1 MATAPP
7 IKVKK
12 ATLYKM
18 ITYKG
23 TNTGMQ
29 SVISG
34 MNSLGQTLNSIS
46 VNSQAMVEG
55 WRTNIATQIKNNQA
69 LIKKEDQI
77 AKNEE
82 KRDKIKDEEEKK
94 RRGKAARDSAE
105 NKAESEPALKKIAKA
120 FKKGSEKAFGGLFSG
135 IVKVAKWLFS
145 IMALYK
151 VFDWISNNP
160 DKVEKLFKGL
170 AAVGKFIFKIVG
182 FLAGSS
188 LDGLTKF
195 LENPISLKGLF
206 GALQF
211 IASAAPLFLGLA
223 FLKNPIGTVKAVGW
237 VISKLGGAFGGM
249 KKAAMMGIKKGW
261 KLFQGVAGGI
271 KGVAKN
277 MLPKVGKF
285 MRGGGGMMLGSL
297 AAGSAAAMQVSAEGG
312 SGAEVAGAGVGAGAG
327 AAIGSALGAATGI
340 PGMGMIAGAAGGF
353 LGGKAGK
360 AIGGALEPVIAPI
373 KKFVGQIGEV
383 FGKVMEPI
391 QKNFGEF
398 FTVLGNFMSG
408 ILDAV
413 EPHLPLIT
421 KILGIGV
428 KAMFFPLFMGMKAL
442 TTVLKFFTPKGG
454 AAEEGGEDLG
464 GETDQDFM
472 DVSDYATVN
481 GKKPGEEGYDR
492 DKLVDGHTTIV
503 NKHKKDNP
511 HLASGGWYQELAKG
525 GWINGPMS
533 GYPVSLDGGKST
545 SFIGHGREYVAQKS
559 SGGAFVVPFDTP
571 ATRKNKGLTSQRMRQ
586 ALMGGFLPQKS
597 EGGEVESM
605 DSIVNMGMDAMK
617 QHFGITN
624 TVAATPME
632 QAALDQEN
640 NKKLPLG
647 LKMTADG
654 QNIDLGRA
662 AADQARMIGEM
673 ASDPKYADKLKEIGK
688 QYGYD
693 NMTAEQFKQIANDI
707 ANDIQFE
714 TNRFIPGT
722 ESHRL
727 DTVAQSINNSG
738 GRLETA
744 QQDKTQQK
752 SKMRQMATVGG
763 GTEVIT
769 PAPIQQGGGGGDQV
783 PLALPGETHHDSH
796 DYMTPKFG
804 LIHESMVDPSELM

>member
-18 ITYKG
+18 ISYKG

-46 VNSQAMVEG
+46 LNSQAMVEG

-77 AKNEE
+77 SKNEE

-105 NKAESEPALKKIAKA
+105 NKSETEPALKKIAKA

-249 KKAAMMGIKKGW
+249 KKAALMGIKKGW

-285 MRGGGGMMLGSL
+285 MSGAGGKVLGSL
-297 AAGSAAAMQVSAEGG
+297 AAGSAAAMLVKEQGG
-312 SGAEVAGAGVGAGAG
+312 SGAEIAGAGVGAGAG
-327 AAIGSALGAATGI
+327 QAIGSALGAATGI
-340 PGMGMIAGAAGGF
+340 PGMGMLAGAAGGF

-360 AIGGALEPVIAPI
+360 AIGGALEPVVEPI

-398 FTVLGNFMSG
+398 FTILGNFMSG

-428 KAMFFPLFMGMKAL
+428 KTMFFPLFLGMKAL
-442 TTVLKFFTPKGG
+442 TTVLKFFTPGGG
-454 AAEEGGEDLG
+454 AEETTETTSSEDTFSHEGGKELKDMMEDSRNADG
-464 GETDQDFM
+464 SYKYDE
-472 DVSDYATVN
+472 
-481 GKKPGEEGYDR
+481 KEKPE
-492 DKLVDGHTTIV
+492 KAH
-503 NKHKKDNP
+503 
-511 HLASGGWYQELAKG
+511 GGWYQELAKG
-525 GWINGPMS
+525 GWINGPQS

-545 SFIGHGREYVAQKS
+545 SFIGHGKEYVAQKS

-624 TVAATPME
+624 TVAASPME
-632 QAALDQEN
+632 QAALDESN

-804 LIHESMVDPSELM
+804 LIHESLVDPSELM

>member
-105 NKAESEPALKKIAKA
+105 NKSEEQPALKKIAKA

-249 KKAAMMGIKKGW
+249 KKAALMGIKKGW

-285 MRGGGGMMLGSL
+285 MSGAGGKVLGSL
-297 AAGSAAAMQVSAEGG
+297 AAGSAAAMLVKEQGG
-312 SGAEVAGAGVGAGAG
+312 SGAEIAGAGVGAGAG
-327 AAIGSALGAATGI
+327 QAIGSALGAATGI
-340 PGMGMIAGAAGGF
+340 PGMGMLAGAAGGF

-360 AIGGALEPVIAPI
+360 AIGGALEPVVEPI

-398 FTVLGNFMSG
+398 FTILGNFMSG

-442 TTVLKFFTPKGG
+442 TTVLKFFTPGGG
-454 AAEEGGEDLG
+454 AEETTETTSSEDTFSHEGGKELKDMMEDSRNAEG
-464 GETDQDFM
+464 NYKYDE
-472 DVSDYATVN
+472 
-481 GKKPGEEGYDR
+481 KEKPE
-492 DKLVDGHTTIV
+492 KAH
-503 NKHKKDNP
+503 
-511 HLASGGWYQELAKG
+511 GGWYQELAKG
-525 GWINGPMS
+525 GWINGPQS

-545 SFIGHGREYVAQKS
+545 SFIGHGKEYVAQKS

-804 LIHESMVDPSELM
+804 LIHESLVDPSELM

>member
-1 MATAPP
+1 MADAPT

-12 ATLYKM
+12 AALYRM

-46 VNSQAMVEG
+46 LNSQAMVEG
-55 WRTNIATQIKNNQA
+55 WRTNIATQISNNKA

-77 AKNEE
+77 AQNEE
-82 KRDKIKDEEEKK
+82 KRDKAKQVEEKK
-94 RRGKAARDSAE
+94 RRGKAARDDAE
-105 NKAESEPALKKIAKA
+105 NKSETQPALKKIAEA
-120 FKKGSEKAFGGLFSG
+120 FKQGSTKAFGGLFSG
-135 IVKVAKWLFS
+135 IVKVAKWLFT
-145 IMALYK
+145 IMGLYK
-151 VFDWISNNP
+151 VFDWVANNP

-170 AAVGKFIFKIVG
+170 AAIGKFVFKIVG

-249 KKAAMMGIKKGW
+249 KKAALTGIKKGF
-261 KLFQGVAGGI
+261 KLFKGVAGGA
-271 KGVAKN
+271 KGIMSK
-277 MLPKVGKF
+277 MGKF
-285 MRGGGGMMLGSL
+285 APILGSV
-297 AAGSAAAMQVSAEGG
+297 AAGSAAAMQVKAEGG
-312 SGAEVAGAGVGAGAG
+312 SGAEIGGAAVGAGAG
-327 AAIGSALGAATGI
+327 QAIGAAVGAATGI
-340 PGMGMIAGAAGGF
+340 PGAGMLAGAAGAF

-383 FGKVMEPI
+383 FNKVMEPI
-391 QKNFGEF
+391 QKNFSEF
-398 FTVLGNFMSG
+398 FVVLGDFMSG

-428 KAMFFPLFMGMKAL
+428 KAMFFPLFLGMKAL
-442 TTVLKFFTPKGG
+442 TTVLKFFSPKGG
-454 AAEEGGEDLG
+454 ADSGGDIDIDGTE
-464 GETDQDFM
+464 DQDMM
-472 DVSDYATVN
+472 DVSEYATVN

-492 DKLVDGHTTIV
+492 KKLVDGHETIV

-511 HLASGGWYQELAKG
+511 HLSAGGFYEGFAKG
-525 GWINGPMS
+525 GWINGPQS

-545 SFIGHGREYVAQKS
+545 SFIGHGKEYVAQKS

-571 ATRKNKGLTSQRMRQ
+571 ATRKNKGLTAMRMRQ
-586 ALMGGFLPQKS
+586 ALMGGFLPQKAD
-597 EGGEVESM
+597 GGPVESEM
-605 DSIVNMGMDAMK
+605 DTMVNMGMDAMK
-617 QHFGITN
+617 QHYGIVN
-624 TVAATPME
+624 TVAPNPTLQQQLNE
-632 QAALDQEN
+632 EN
-640 NKKLPLG
+640 NAKLPLG
-647 LKMTADG
+647 MKMTQDG

-662 AADQARMIGEM
+662 AADQIRMITEM
-673 ASDPKYADKLKEIGK
+673 ASDPKYAEKLKEIGK
-688 QYGYD
+688 QYGYE
-693 NMTAEQFKQIANDI
+693 NMTAEEFQKIGDQI

-727 DTVAQSINNSG
+727 DQVAKSINSSGNSSG
-738 GRLETA
+738 SRLETA
-744 QQDKTQQK
+744 KQDQTTQK
-752 SKMRQMATVGG
+752 RELVGSMS
-763 GTEVIT
+763 
-769 PAPIQQGGGGGDQV
+769 GGGGGVNVVNAPPVQGASGGGEET
-783 PLALPGETHHDSH
+783 PIAMPGEKMHDSSP
-796 DYMTPKFG
+796 YMKPKFG
-804 LIHESMVDPSELM
+804 LIHENLIDPSEMM

>member
-18 ITYKG
+18 ISYKG

-46 VNSQAMVEG
+46 LNSQAMVEG

-77 AKNEE
+77 SKNEE

-105 NKAESEPALKKIAKA
+105 NKSETEPALKKIAKA

-249 KKAAMMGIKKGW
+249 KKAALMGIKKGW

-285 MRGGGGMMLGSL
+285 MSGAGGKVLGSL
-297 AAGSAAAMQVSAEGG
+297 AAGSAAAMLVKEQGG
-312 SGAEVAGAGVGAGAG
+312 SGAEIAGAGVGAGAG
-327 AAIGSALGAATGI
+327 QAIGSALGAATGI
-340 PGMGMIAGAAGGF
+340 PGMGMLAGAAGGF

-360 AIGGALEPVIAPI
+360 AIGGALEPVVEPI

-398 FTVLGNFMSG
+398 FTILGNFMSG

-428 KAMFFPLFMGMKAL
+428 KTMFFPLFLGMKAL
-442 TTVLKFFTPKGG
+442 TTVLKFFTPGGG
-454 AAEEGGEDLG
+454 AEETTETTSSEDTFSHEGGKELKDMMEDSRNAEG
-464 GETDQDFM
+464 NYKYDE
-472 DVSDYATVN
+472 
-481 GKKPGEEGYDR
+481 KEKPE
-492 DKLVDGHTTIV
+492 KAH
-503 NKHKKDNP
+503 
-511 HLASGGWYQELAKG
+511 GGWYQELAKG
-525 GWINGPMS
+525 GWINGPQS

-545 SFIGHGREYVAQKS
+545 SFIGHGKEYVAQKS

-624 TVAATPME
+624 TVAASPME
-632 QAALDQEN
+632 QAALDESN

-752 SKMRQMATVGG
+752 SKMRQMAAVGG

-769 PAPIQQGGGGGDQV
+769 PAPVQQGGGGGGEEV
-783 PLALPGETHHDSH
+783 PLALPGEVHHDSH

-804 LIHESMVDPSELM
+804 LIHESLVDPSELM

>member
-18 ITYKG
+18 ISYKG

-46 VNSQAMVEG
+46 LNSQAMVEG

-77 AKNEE
+77 SKNEE

-105 NKAESEPALKKIAKA
+105 NKSETEPALKKIAKA

-249 KKAAMMGIKKGW
+249 KKAALMGIKKGW

-285 MRGGGGMMLGSL
+285 MSGAGGKVLGSL
-297 AAGSAAAMQVSAEGG
+297 AAGSAAAMLVKEQGG
-312 SGAEVAGAGVGAGAG
+312 SGAEIAGAGVGAGAG
-327 AAIGSALGAATGI
+327 QAIGSALGAATGI
-340 PGMGMIAGAAGGF
+340 PGMGMLAGAAGGF

-360 AIGGALEPVIAPI
+360 AIGGALEPVVEPI

-398 FTVLGNFMSG
+398 FTILGNFMSG

-428 KAMFFPLFMGMKAL
+428 KTMFFPLFLGMKAL
-442 TTVLKFFTPKGG
+442 TTVLKFFTPGGG
-454 AAEEGGEDLG
+454 AEETTETTSSEDTFSHEGGKELKDMMEDSRNADG
-464 GETDQDFM
+464 SYKYDE
-472 DVSDYATVN
+472 
-481 GKKPGEEGYDR
+481 KEKPE
-492 DKLVDGHTTIV
+492 KAH
-503 NKHKKDNP
+503 
-511 HLASGGWYQELAKG
+511 GGWYQELAKG
-525 GWINGPMS
+525 GWINGPQS

-545 SFIGHGREYVAQKS
+545 SFIGHGKEYVAQKS

-624 TVAATPME
+624 TVAASPME
-632 QAALDQEN
+632 QAALDESN

-693 NMTAEQFKQIANDI
+693 NMTAEQFQQIANDI

-722 ESHRL
+722 ESHKL

-804 LIHESMVDPSELM
+804 LIHESLVDPSELM

>member
-18 ITYKG
+18 ISYKG

-46 VNSQAMVEG
+46 LNSQAMVEG

-77 AKNEE
+77 SKNEE

-105 NKAESEPALKKIAKA
+105 NKSETEPALKKIAKA

-249 KKAAMMGIKKGW
+249 KKAALMGIKKGW

-285 MRGGGGMMLGSL
+285 MSGAGGKVLGSL
-297 AAGSAAAMQVSAEGG
+297 AAGSAAAMLVKEQGG
-312 SGAEVAGAGVGAGAG
+312 SGAEIAGAGVGAGAG
-327 AAIGSALGAATGI
+327 QAIGSALGAATGI
-340 PGMGMIAGAAGGF
+340 PGMGMLAGAAGGF

-360 AIGGALEPVIAPI
+360 AIGGALEPVVEPI

-398 FTVLGNFMSG
+398 FTILGNFMSG

-428 KAMFFPLFMGMKAL
+428 KTMFFPLFLGMKAL
-442 TTVLKFFTPKGG
+442 TTVLKFFTPGGG
-454 AAEEGGEDLG
+454 AEETTETTSSEDTFSHEGGKELKDMMEDSRNADG
-464 GETDQDFM
+464 SYKYDE
-472 DVSDYATVN
+472 
-481 GKKPGEEGYDR
+481 KEKPE
-492 DKLVDGHTTIV
+492 KAH
-503 NKHKKDNP
+503 
-511 HLASGGWYQELAKG
+511 GGWYQELAKG
-525 GWINGPMS
+525 GWINGPQS

-545 SFIGHGREYVAQKS
+545 SFIGHGKEYVAQKS

-624 TVAATPME
+624 TVAASPME
-632 QAALDQEN
+632 QAALDESN

-693 NMTAEQFKQIANDI
+693 NMTAEQFQQIANDI

-722 ESHRL
+722 ESHKL

-752 SKMRQMATVGG
+752 SKMRQMAAVGG

-769 PAPIQQGGGGGDQV
+769 PAPVQQGGGGGGEEV
-783 PLALPGETHHDSH
+783 PLALPGEVHHDSH

-804 LIHESMVDPSELM
+804 LIHESLVDPSELM

>member
-18 ITYKG
+18 ISYKG

-46 VNSQAMVEG
+46 LNSQAMVEG

-77 AKNEE
+77 SKNEE

-105 NKAESEPALKKIAKA
+105 NKSETEPALKKIAKA

-249 KKAAMMGIKKGW
+249 KKAALMGIKKGW

-285 MRGGGGMMLGSL
+285 MSGAGGKVLGSL
-297 AAGSAAAMQVSAEGG
+297 AAGSAAAMLVKEQGG
-312 SGAEVAGAGVGAGAG
+312 SGAEIAGAGVGAGAG
-327 AAIGSALGAATGI
+327 QAIGSALGAATGI
-340 PGMGMIAGAAGGF
+340 PGMGMLAGAAGGF

-360 AIGGALEPVIAPI
+360 AIGGALEPVVEPI

-398 FTVLGNFMSG
+398 FTILGNFMSG

-428 KAMFFPLFMGMKAL
+428 KTMFFPLFLGMKAL
-442 TTVLKFFTPKGG
+442 TTVLKFFTPGGG
-454 AAEEGGEDLG
+454 AEETTETTSSEDTFSHEGGKELKDMMEDSRNAEG
-464 GETDQDFM
+464 NYKYDE
-472 DVSDYATVN
+472 
-481 GKKPGEEGYDR
+481 KEKPE
-492 DKLVDGHTTIV
+492 KAH
-503 NKHKKDNP
+503 
-511 HLASGGWYQELAKG
+511 GGWYQELAKG
-525 GWINGPMS
+525 GWINGPQS

-545 SFIGHGREYVAQKS
+545 SFIGHGKEYVAQKS

-624 TVAATPME
+624 TVAASPME
-632 QAALDQEN
+632 QAALDESN

-804 LIHESMVDPSELM
+804 LIHESLVDPSELM